1 MRMERRYGPFSRSL
15 NLPSSVDADR
25 VRAAYRN
32 GVLEI
37 KLPKRPGDTS
47 DHFRGDCVTSY
58 VTKRRP
64 RV

>member
-37 KLPKRPGDTS
+37 KLPKRPEAT
-47 DHFRGDCVTSY
+47 
-58 VTKRRP
+58 P
-64 RV
+64 RIISVETV